1 MKVNTNLEV
10 KRTYSVNGVQY
21 DSKEAAQMAFAI
33 DVLSTVVPG
42 GVEEVLK
49 NAEDV
54 IEALKIIIKA
64 HQ

>member
-10 KRTYSVNGVQY
+10 KRTYSVNGVEY
-21 DSKEAAQMAFAI
+21 DSKEAAKMAFAI

-42 GVEEVLK
+42 GIEEVIK

-54 IEALKIIIKA
+54 IAALKIMIKA